1 MSNISGAVFDFGHIA
16 NMINYI
22 SDIAKEEY
30 GIELT
35 LEARKSV
42 VETVLSQYY
51 DHVNAYSITV
61 TGSDPYKFLSWAG
74 VAIYQE
80 LYQQEREIAIK
91 FLSASIAVLN
101 RSLIESKKVL
111 PDWYLKKII
120 KMVINE
126 FDNNEHIG
134 LGANGLYMAFKG
146 ASLVHPIHS

>member
-1 MSNISGAVFDFGHIA
+1 MSNISGAVFDFDHIA
-16 NMINYI
+16 SMINYI

-35 LEARKSV
+35 LEARKSI

-74 VAIYQE
+74 IVIYQE

-91 FLSASIAVLN
+91 FLSASIAALN
-101 RSLIESKKVL
+101 RSLLESGKFL

-146 ASLVHPIHS
+146 ASLVESTL